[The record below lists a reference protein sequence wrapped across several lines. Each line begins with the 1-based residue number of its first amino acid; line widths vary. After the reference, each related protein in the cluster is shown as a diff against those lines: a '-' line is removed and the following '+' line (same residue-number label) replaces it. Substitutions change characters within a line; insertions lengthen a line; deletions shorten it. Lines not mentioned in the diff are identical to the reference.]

1 MFKRPWALTQDTT
14 VISRYYSIIHVLV
27 HVYVVTLFICKWTF
41 LSNILGPGIAEGD
54 ENCKKFMEKTIPD
67 AFQKVSRLLIVPISS
82 R

>member
-1 MFKRPWALTQDTT
+1 M
-14 VISRYYSIIHVLV
+14 YMHVL
-27 HVYVVTLFICKWTF
+27 VYVVTLFISKWTS

>member
-1 MFKRPWALTQDTT
+1 MYMYL
-14 VISRYYSIIHVLV
+14 
-27 HVYVVTLFICKWTF
+27 HVYVVT